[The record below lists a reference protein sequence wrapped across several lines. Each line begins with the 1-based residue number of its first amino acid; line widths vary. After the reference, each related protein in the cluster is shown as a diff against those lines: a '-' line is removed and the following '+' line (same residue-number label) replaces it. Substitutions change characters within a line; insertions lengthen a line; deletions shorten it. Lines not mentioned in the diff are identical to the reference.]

1 MVALKKLGVYFFIM
15 IKVLRLGH
23 RRGRDDR
30 ISTHVGLTARQWGA
44 DEIVYSGEKDS
55 NMIES
60 IEDVVDRWGGNFN
73 ICYESDWE
81 RIFREFDG
89 FRVVLS
95 MFGEVF
101 NRGMEEI
108 EEEAGD
114 DILVIVGGE
123 KVPSW
128 LYKEADLNLS
138 VGNQPHSE
146 VAALAVFLHE
156 YSDADLYREFE
167 GAEIKTEPRP
177 HGKEVKDLEEE
188 SI

>member
-1 MVALKKLGVYFFIM
+1 M

-23 RRGRDDR
+23 RAGRDDR

-44 DEIVYSGEKDS
+44 SEIVYSGEKDS

-60 IEDVVDRWGGNFN
+60 IRDVVNRWGGDFEVS
-73 ICYESDWE
+73 YTEEWKKT
-81 RIFREFDG
+81 FREFNG
-89 FRVVLS
+89 FTVVLS
-95 MFGEVF
+95 MFGEELGK
-101 NRGMEEI
+101 GMPEI
-108 EEEAGD
+108 KEVDE

-128 LYKEADLNLS
+128 LYEDADLNLS

-156 YSDADLYREFE
+156 YFGDENLYREFE
-167 GAEIKTEPRP
+167 DAELKVEPKR
-177 HGKEVKDLEEE
+177 HGKKVIDLDEE
-188 SI
+188 SK

>member
-1 MVALKKLGVYFFIM
+1 M

-44 DEIVYSGEKDS
+44 DEIIYSGERDKS
-55 NMIES
+55 MIES
-60 IEDVVDRWGGNFN
+60 IRDVADRWGGGFEVG
-73 ICYESDWE
+73 YTEEWKKQ
-81 RIFREFDG
+81 FREFNG
-89 FRVVLS
+89 FKVVLS
-95 MFGEVF
+95 MFGEELSK
-101 NRGMEEI
+101 GMSEVKEI
-108 EEEAGD
+108 DE

-128 LYKEADLNLS
+128 LYEDADLNLS

-156 YSDADLYREFE
+156 CLGDENLYRELE
-167 GAEIKTEPRP
+167 GAEIKVEPRR
-177 HGKEVKDLEEE
+177 HGKEVINLDKE
-188 SI
+188 SK